1 MAAFDDNSDMGPIVT
16 TVVIGTLVAGA
27 LLYTFHRYEG
37 VRTAFLNLPTIER
50 SVPSIVPDQP
60 QI

>member
-1 MAAFDDNSDMGPIVT
+1 MAAFDDNSDIGPIVT

-27 LLYTFHRYEG
+27 LLYGYHRYE
-37 VRTAFLNLPTIER
+37 RIQTAFNIPTIER
-50 SVPSIVPDQP
+50 SVPSIVPNQP

>member
-1 MAAFDDNSDMGPIVT
+1 MAAFDDNSDTGPIVT

-27 LLYTFHRYEG
+27 LLYSFHRYER
-37 VRTAFLNLPTIER
+37 VRTALNIPAIER
-50 SVPSIVPDQP
+50 SVPSIVPSQP